1 MKNLRTKIKLFAF
14 LLILLINQ
22 NTTGQENENTGSKF
36 GLGVSLFNFTE
47 YMYGH
52 DLETFSSIFI
62 TIDLSS
68 NFRLEP
74 LFGFSLS
81 DGSGEYSLGIGA
93 FGKKPMSKFNIL
105 YGLRLG
111 YNGFETIIVA
121 PTIGGEYYFI
131 KNFSIGCEVQI
142 RGLIFEG
149 DWAVITNTP
158 VLFRFYF

>member
-1 MKNLRTKIKLFAF
+1 MKNLRTKNTLFVL

-47 YMYGH
+47 YIYEY
-52 DLETFSSIFI
+52 DYEIFSSIFM
-62 TIDLSS
+62 TIDLGS

-81 DGSGEYSLGIGA
+81 NGYEEYSLGIGA

-111 YNGFETIIVA
+111 FNSIETIIVA

-142 RGLIFEG
+142 RGLFFEG
-149 DWAVITNTP
+149 DWAVVTNTP